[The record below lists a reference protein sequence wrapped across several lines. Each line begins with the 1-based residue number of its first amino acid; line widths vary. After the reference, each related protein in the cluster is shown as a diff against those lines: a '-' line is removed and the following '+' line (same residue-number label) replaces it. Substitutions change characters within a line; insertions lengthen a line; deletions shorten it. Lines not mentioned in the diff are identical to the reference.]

1 MEEFGLRPL
10 GVADAI
16 SPHRRPKVDSYRSH
30 LFASMYAGPVSSG
43 WDCLGVAAVVREIAL
58 RLGPKLSVLS

>member
-10 GVADAI
+10 AVVDAI
-16 SPHRRPKVDSYRSH
+16 SPHQRPKVDRCRSH
-30 LFASMYAGPVSSG
+30 LFASMYAVLVSSAWG
-43 WDCLGVAAVVREIAL
+43 CLGVAAVVREIAL